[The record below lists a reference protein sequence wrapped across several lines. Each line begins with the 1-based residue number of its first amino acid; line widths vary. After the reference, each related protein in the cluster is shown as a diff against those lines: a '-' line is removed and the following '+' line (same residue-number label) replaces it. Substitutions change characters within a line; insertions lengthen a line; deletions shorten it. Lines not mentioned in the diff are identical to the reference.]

1 MASKR
6 SGGVYSNAT
15 REGLD
20 WSPMTCDLAP
30 DIPAWMKL
38 IGISTQGISA
48 CGVPLRRI
56 VDESILLYAY
66 IEYLLYQEYLK

>member
-1 MASKR
+1 VGPTSSRSLSDSCEVVVHEASKTTRNLGTCSMASKR

-30 DIPAWMKL
+30 DIPA
-38 IGISTQGISA
+38 
-48 CGVPLRRI
+48 
-56 VDESILLYAY
+56 
-66 IEYLLYQEYLK
+66 